1 MVKKI
6 IKWNWLKSFTPVE
19 IDPNSQVHANQFW
32 WAWLYC
38 FWRFCSFLDL
48 AKFPFWKMDYIVH
61 EIIESIG
68 SKKFMQLGVDVKCMH
83 TNFGGCGFCFWS
95 YCYFQIWPISLSN
108 HGSDNQNW
116 LKEYM
121 QVGVD
126 VKCMHTNFGG
136 PGLSGFRNIANGQI
150 SLLDQSW

>member
-1 MVKKI
+1 MS
-6 IKWNWLKSFTPVE
+6 NACTPILV
-19 IDPNSQVHANQFW
+19 
-32 WAWLYC
+32 
-38 FWRFCSFLDL
+38 
-48 AKFPFWKMDYIVH
+48 
-61 EIIESIG
+61 
-68 SKKFMQLGVDVKCMH
+68 GVASV
-83 TNFGGCGFCFWS
+83 FGAIATFKYG
-95 YCYFQIWPISLSN
+95 QISLSN
-108 HGSDNQNW
+108 HDSDNQNQ